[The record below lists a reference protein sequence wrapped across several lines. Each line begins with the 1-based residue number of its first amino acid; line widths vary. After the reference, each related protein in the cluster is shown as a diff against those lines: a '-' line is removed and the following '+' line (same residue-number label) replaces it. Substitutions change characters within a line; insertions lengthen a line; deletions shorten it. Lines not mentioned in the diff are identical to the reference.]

1 MAALSAKTHN
11 PLIRKFA
18 ERLKAEGKLP
28 KVILTACMRKLLV
41 IPNTMLKTNT
51 LWNPR
56 IVWKLSKINLK
67 DLKMNT
73 AAGLLNLTPLE

>member
-1 MAALSAKTHN
+1 
-11 PLIRKFA
+11 
-18 ERLKAEGKLP
+18 
-28 KVILTACMRKLLV
+28 
-41 IPNTMLKTNT
+41 MLKTNT

-73 AAGLLNLTPLE
+73 AAGLLCVTPLAY